1 MNMFPTLVVGL
12 GGSGKLVCKF
22 LKKIFMERFPKEWV
36 DPVTGLPP
44 IVDIIVIET
53 QPGNEKEE
61 EGLDLPDVPIIKAYV
76 DETTLKA
83 IQRKSYLNKNPDI
96 KQWLFTPLP
105 VDKIIGGAGQIRQA
119 GRIAYF
125 RNRIAYAGIKNI
137 LETALNSIG
146 STETISK
153 IQTITNGVIKVPDI
167 TPRCYL
173 ISSVCGGTGSGM
185 VLDVAGFLREK
196 GASTRLIAF
205 LPKMFESVIDM
216 SEAIWLSYANTYA
229 TLKEINHYMTG
240 GKWSVWYNKKAKDGV
255 QIDKKIFDICFL
267 IEKESNTIDLVNR
280 KNVAPLISKFLFWQ
294 ISEIEIKF
302 DAEEINIRKFIN
314 AVQENWCSSVGIATV
329 SFPLK
334 EIKNILLNWGIRD
347 ILSYYLSDNFENS
360 DIISEITN
368 PNTGLFS
375 TLFSYKNWEKDIL
388 NKDGYSTLSTQT
400 ILKKRGSL
408 VSKLKSEIN
417 RLEKEFETDR
427 KTMEKNYKNILIKVK
442 NDLSEKLDKKLKEKG
457 PNYTNSFLSEFEKK
471 LDITKAEIEDIQNAL
486 ESKISES
493 NIKIQN
499 NIKILDKI
507 SKTKGLINFGW
518 KRRIEPHIITMLS
531 LIKAH
536 FDNLLLKEKHIYSQ
550 RIINELKELIE
561 KKKIEINSLQNK
573 IDTIVKNKRIEE
585 TKLWTILGYTS
596 AAQVKVKSTYDDVEK
611 LYNNHFE
618 KRTLE
623 NIGVELRNRLLN
635 WKIKTIDEIERE
647 VVNALSE
654 ELSKQKFEEL
664 TIIDAM
670 KDNLE
675 ELANIF
681 KESMERK
688 SMAFI
693 KSMGEPKE
701 DKFIITGFEP
711 SEFKK
716 LPLIPENYYK
726 ISSPIAKDKRE
737 IIFIRLASGFSIK
750 DLAPYDFE
758 DKYAKAYQEYLEKG
772 AKWIHI
778 FPEAIGFEDP
788 LELSIG
794 MEEEALIK
802 TCQCVGIIWEKK
814 SHHYI
819 YEKDGKEVVLEQ
831 GLENVIRKLQNNPD
845 IANELKQ
852 MLINF
857 FNDQKLEWI
866 ITYLNDHKI
875 DYFGNEKQ
883 FRTNHESKYK
893 NNMRD
898 YQYPLPPHKIPSY
911 ILDEI
916 NSRIKKG
923 RK

>member
-12 GGSGKLVCKF
+12 GGSGKLVCKL

-53 QPGNEKEE
+53 QPGKEKEE
-61 EGLDLPDVPIIKAYV
+61 EGLDLPDVHIIKAYV
-76 DETTLKA
+76 DEPTLKA
-83 IQRKSYLNKNPDI
+83 IQRKSYLNKNPEI

-105 VDKIIGGAGQIRQA
+105 VDKVIGGAGQIRQA

-125 RNRIAYAGIKNI
+125 RNRIAYAGIENI
-137 LETALNSIG
+137 LETALNSIK
-146 STETISK
+146 SDETITK
-153 IQTITNGVIKVPDI
+153 IKTMTSGAIQVPDI

-185 VLDVAGFLREK
+185 VLDVAGFLRKK

-216 SEAIWLSYANTYA
+216 SEASWLLYANTYA

-255 QIDKKIFDICFL
+255 QIDKKIFDLCFL
-267 IEKESNTIDLVNR
+267 IEKESNTIDLINR
-280 KNVAPLISKFLFWQ
+280 KNVASLISEFLFWQ
-294 ISEIEIKF
+294 ISEIEDNFAARRIDIKKF
-302 DAEEINIRKFIN
+302 LDAGKK
-314 AVQENWCSSVGIATV
+314 NWCSSIGIAAI
-329 SFPLK
+329 SFPLEEVK
-334 EIKNILLNWGIRD
+334 SILLNWGIRD
-347 ILSYYLSDNFENS
+347 ILSRYLSGNFKGS
-360 DIISEITN
+360 DIISEITD

-375 TLFSYKNWEKDIL
+375 TLFSYENWENNLLDK
-388 NKDGYSTLSTQT
+388 NEYSTLSTQT

-417 RLEKEFETDR
+417 RLEKEFEIDK

-442 NDLSEKLDKKLKEKG
+442 NDLSEKLDNKLKEKG

-471 LDITKAEIEDIQNAL
+471 LDITKAELEDIQNAL

-499 NIKILDKI
+499 NIKILDKL

-518 KRRIEPHIITMLS
+518 KRRIEPHIKIMLS

-536 FDNLLLKEKHIYSQ
+536 FDNLLLKEKHTYSQ

-561 KKKIEINSLQNK
+561 KKKIEVNSLQNK
-573 IDTIVKNKRIEE
+573 IDTIVKNKKIEE
-585 TKLWTILGYTS
+585 TRLWTILGYAS
-596 AAQVKVKSTYDDVEK
+596 AAQVKVKSTYDDVKK
-611 LYNNHFE
+611 LYNNYFE
-618 KRTLE
+618 KRILE

-635 WKIKTIDEIERE
+635 WKTISIDEIERE
-647 VVNALSE
+647 VIDVLNS
-654 ELSKQKFEEL
+654 ELSKQNFDKI
-664 TIIDAM
+664 TIIDVM

-681 KESMERK
+681 EESMESK

-693 KSMGEPKE
+693 KSLGEPTE
-701 DKFIITGFEP
+701 IKFVITGFDP
-711 SEFKK
+711 SEFEN
-716 LPLIPENYYK
+716 LPRIPETYFR
-726 ISSPIAKDKRE
+726 ISSQIAEGKRD
-737 IIFIRLASGFSIK
+737 IIFIRLASGYPI
-750 DLAPYDFE
+750 DEIQPDDFKS
-758 DKYAKAYQEYLEKG
+758 KYAKAYQEYLEKG

-788 LELSIG
+788 LDLPIG

-866 ITYLNDHKI
+866 ITYFNDHKI

-916 NSRIKKG
+916 NSRIKRG